1 MEWMTK
7 VEIKPLKRGISY
19 EDQIL
24 SLGSCF
30 ADNIARKLS
39 QAKFRVE
46 ASPTGILFNPYSIA
60 EAIERCHSSE
70 CKISQ
75 SEMINTSGIWSHYDF
90 HSSFSDVDAGIA
102 QDKMQGA
109 LKASK
114 EALQQANI
122 VIITFGTAWV
132 YRLKESG
139 KVVAN
144 CHKQPQRIFEREL
157 LCAEAIAKRYIELLQ
172 GALSGKHVIFTL
184 SPVRHLGDGLEGN
197 SLSKATLRVA
207 INQIVEHCTNAEYF
221 PSYEI
226 QNDELRDYRFY
237 AEDMTHPSSQAVDYI
252 WERFCSVAFDAE
264 QKELIREVATITSA
278 AEHRP
283 FNPQSE
289 SHRTFCQNMIGKI
302 TSLQERLP
310 FADFAEEIERFNT
323 YL

>member
-7 VEIKPLKRGISY
+7 VELKPLKRGLSY

-30 ADNIARKLS
+30 ADNMARKLS
-39 QAKFRVE
+39 QAKFRVT

-60 EAIERCHSSE
+60 QAIESYQNSE
-70 CKISQ
+70 REIQQ
-75 SEMINTSGIWSHYDF
+75 SEMINASGIWSHYDF
-90 HSSFSDVDAGIA
+90 HSSFSDVDAEVA
-102 QDKMQGA
+102 REKMQSA
-109 LKASK
+109 LKVGK
-114 EALQQANI
+114 ETLRRANV
-122 VIITFGTAWV
+122 VIITFGTAWI

-139 KVVAN
+139 RVVAN

-157 LCAEAIAKRYIELLQ
+157 LSTEAIAGRYIELLQ
-172 GALSGKHVIFTL
+172 GALKDKQVIFTL

-207 INQIVEHCTNAEYF
+207 INQIVEHCHNAEYF

-252 WERFCSVAFDAE
+252 WERFSSVAFDE
-264 QKELIREVATITSA
+264 RHKELMKEVATITSA

-289 SHRTFCQNMIGKI
+289 SHRTFCQKMMSKI
-302 TSLQERLP
+302 ANLQERLP
-310 FADFAEEIERFNT
+310 FADFAKEIERFNA
-323 YL
+323 